1 MLKAAAANEQQGHR
15 VLQALLDRR
24 KREIP
29 SSFTPDLRSLVVDV
43 IVDIT
48 EGVLKVAVR
57 NEGRHARDI
66 FMLLLE
72 RGARG
77 FVTEA
82 VMNGIAGNIYNRYT
96 LMKTLANYDEV
107 TTRRS
112 PNYFCVSHSTLSVAA
127 ANKGCGHEILQ
138 YIELGLGEFTDSE
151 IVEEVMLAAA
161 SNRRQGKDITRH
173 FIQTKGRELPITK
186 EVYEAAHRNNGC
198 GKDILLLLERWEL
211 GDYSGEI

>member
-1 MLKAAAANEQQGHR
+1 MSNKATKFFG
-15 VLQALLDRR
+15 LFWTGR
-24 KREIP
+24 KCEIP
-29 SSFTPDLRSLVVDV
+29 GSFKQGLRSLIVDM

-72 RGARG
+72 HGARG

-82 VMNGIAGNIYNRYT
+82 VMNGLAGNIYNGHT
-96 LMKTLANYDEV
+96 LMKTLVNYDEV
-107 TTRRS
+107 ADG
-112 PNYFCVSHSTLSVAA
+112 PHYFDVSYSILSAAA
-127 ANKGCGHEILQ
+127 ANKDCGHEVLQ
-138 YIELGLGEFTDSE
+138 CIERGLGELPDSE

-161 SNRRQGKDITRH
+161 SNKRQGKDMIRY
-173 FIQTKGRELPITK
+173 FIQTEGRELPITK